1 MLTVTEDLLLL
12 VLQKYGGR
20 FRSRSAEILRHTLV
34 GSALLDLE
42 LINRIDTDLE
52 HLEVIDPTPT
62 GKPFLDPLLQEIT
75 NSEKPRDLWGWLQ
88 ALSPAMGNTIR
99 DGAVENLIAQG
110 ILEHRG
116 TSWFPRYRLVGD
128 AGVTDTRKRI
138 ETILF
143 SEDEIPSPRE
153 VALICL
159 ADACDLLYALFRR
172 KRIKA
177 AIPRLQQIRKMELV
191 GGGTV
196 AQLALWS
203 LERSAL

>member
-20 FRSRSAEILRHTLV
+20 FRAHSAEILRRTLI

-42 LINRIDTDLE
+42 LTDRIDTDLE

-62 GKPFLDPLLQEIT
+62 GKAFLDPVLEEIA
-75 NSEKPRDLWGWLQ
+75 NSEKPRDLWDWLQ
-88 ALSPAMGNTIR
+88 TLSPTVGDAIR
-99 DGAVENLIAQG
+99 DGAVESLAGQG
-110 ILEHRG
+110 ILERQG
-116 TSWFPRYRLVGD
+116 TSRSPRYRLVGD
-128 AGVTDTRKRI
+128 AGPTDARERI
-138 ETILF
+138 ERILF
-143 SEDEIPSPRE
+143 SEDEIPSPQE

-159 ADACDLLYALFRR
+159 ADACDLLHALFRR
-172 KRIKA
+172 KQIKA
-177 AIPRLQQIRKMELV
+177 ALPRLQQIRRMNLV

-196 AQLALWS
+196 AQLALMN

>member
-20 FRSRSAEILRHTLV
+20 FRRHNAEILRHTLV

-42 LINRIDTDLE
+42 LTHRLDTDLE
-52 HLEVIDPTPT
+52 HLEVVDPTPT
-62 GKPFLDPLLQEIT
+62 GKSFLDPLLQEIA
-75 NSEKPRDLWGWLQ
+75 NSEKPRDLWEWLQ
-88 ALSPAMGNTIR
+88 TLSPAMGDTIR
-99 DGAVENLIAQG
+99 DGAVESLVAQG
-110 ILEHRG
+110 ALERRG
-116 TSWFPRYRLVGD
+116 TSRPPRYRLAGD
-128 AGVTDTRKRI
+128 AGVTDARERI
-138 ETILF
+138 EKILF
-143 SEDEIPSPRE
+143 SEDEIPSPQE

-177 AIPRLQQIRKMELV
+177 AMPRLQQVRKMDLV
-191 GGGTV
+191 GSGTV
-196 AQLALWS
+196 AQLALWN

>member
-20 FRSRSAEILRHTLV
+20 FRKHSAEILRHTLV

-42 LINRIDTDLE
+42 LTDRIDTDLE
-52 HLEVIDPTPT
+52 LLNVVDPTPT
-62 GKPFLDPLLQEIT
+62 GKAFLDPLLQEVAS
-75 NSEKPRDLWGWLQ
+75 SEKPRDLWDWLHT
-88 ALSPAMGNTIR
+88 LSPTMGDAIR
-99 DGAVENLIAQG
+99 DGAVESLIAQG
-110 ILEHRG
+110 ILERQG
-116 TSWFPRYRLVGD
+116 SSRSPRYRLTGD
-128 AGVTDTRKRI
+128 TGPTDARERI
-138 ETILF
+138 EKVLF
-143 SEDEIPSPRE
+143 SEDEIPTPQE

-159 ADACDLLYALFRR
+159 ADACDLLRSLFRK

-177 AIPRLQQIRKMELV
+177 ALPRLQQIRKMELV

-196 AQLALWS
+196 AHLALLS

>member
-20 FRSRSAEILRHTLV
+20 FRKHSAEILRHTLV

-42 LINRIDTDLE
+42 LTDRIDTDLE
-52 HLEVIDPTPT
+52 HLEVVDATPT
-62 GKPFLDPLLQEIT
+62 GKAFLDPLLEEIAS
-75 NSEKPRDLWGWLQ
+75 SEKPRDLWDWLQ
-88 ALSPAMGNTIR
+88 TLSPTMGDAIR
-99 DGAVENLIAQG
+99 DGAVESLVGQG
-110 ILEHRG
+110 ILERQG
-116 TSWFPRYRLVGD
+116 SSKSPRYRLTGD
-128 AGVTDTRKRI
+128 AGPTDARERI
-138 ETILF
+138 EKVLF
-143 SEDEIPSPRE
+143 SEDEIPTPQE

-159 ADACDLLYALFRR
+159 ADACDLLRTLFRK

-177 AIPRLQQIRKMELV
+177 ALPRLQQIRKMELV

-196 AQLALWS
+196 AHLALLS

>member
-20 FRSRSAEILRHTLV
+20 FRAHSAEILRHTLI

-42 LINRIDTDLE
+42 LTDRIDTDLE

-62 GKPFLDPLLQEIT
+62 GKAFLDPVLEEIA
-75 NSEKPRDLWGWLQ
+75 NSEKPRDLWDWLQ
-88 ALSPAMGNTIR
+88 TLSPTVGDAIR
-99 DGAVENLIAQG
+99 DGAVESLAGQG
-110 ILEHRG
+110 ILERQG
-116 TSWFPRYRLVGD
+116 APRSPRYRLVGD
-128 AGVTDTRKRI
+128 AGPTDARERI
-138 ETILF
+138 ERVLF
-143 SEDEIPSPRE
+143 SEDEIPSPQE

-159 ADACDLLYALFRR
+159 ADACDLLHALFRR

-177 AIPRLQQIRKMELV
+177 ALPRLQQIRRMNLV

-196 AQLALWS
+196 AQLALMN

>member
-20 FRSRSAEILRHTLV
+20 FRKHSAEILRHTLV

-42 LINRIDTDLE
+42 LTGRIDTDLE
-52 HLEVIDPTPT
+52 HLEVVDPTPT
-62 GKPFLDPLLQEIT
+62 GKAFLDPLLGEIA
-75 NSEKPRDLWGWLQ
+75 NSETSRDLWDWLQ
-88 ALSPAMGNTIR
+88 ALSPTMGDAIR
-99 DGAVENLIAQG
+99 DGAVESLIGQG
-110 ILEHRG
+110 LLERQEP
-116 TSWFPRYRLVGD
+116 SRSPRYRLVGD
-128 AGVTDTRKRI
+128 AGPVGARERI
-138 ETILF
+138 ETVLF
-143 SEDEIPSPRE
+143 SEDEIPTPQE

-159 ADACDLLYALFRR
+159 ADACDLLRTLFRK

-177 AIPRLQQIRKMELV
+177 ALPRLQQIRKMELV

-196 AQLALWS
+196 AHLALLS